1 LRRIANDLGVGNGRR
16 IETGFVGARVEQTA
30 HIFNASDT
38 TTHCEGNENLR
49 GYRLNDV
56 KNQIAAIA
64 GGSDVQEGEFIGAL
78 FVVPGRYFDGVAC
91 VAKFYKINA
100 FDHTAARDVK
110 ARNDAFG

>member
-1 LRRIANDLGVGNGRR
+1 LGVGNGRR

-49 GYRLNDV
+49 GNRLNDV